1 VSGVWLHTRNKNVWY
16 GSGMVADEGNMAPT
30 VLMPDTSIASVVASG
45 MLTQWAFEVAGRVC
59 FKIVCWFGL
68 ACINQLYACKHVCLR
83 CMHVYDLIDLI
94 GCMTVMSTSFLL
106 ELEICASSMFLKL
119 HPM

>member
-1 VSGVWLHTRNKNVWY
+1 
-16 GSGMVADEGNMAPT
+16 MVADEGNMAPT
-30 VLMPDTSIASVVASG
+30 VPDTSFVFVVASC
-45 MLTQWAFEVAGRVC
+45 MLTQWAVKVAGRVC

-68 ACINQLYACKHVCLR
+68 ACIDQLYACKLVCLR
-83 CMHVYDLIDLI
+83 CMHVYDLNDL
-94 GCMTVMSTSFLL
+94 GCMTVMSTSILL